1 MEQIFIS
8 VEQTSIGLKRNIVCI
23 SWVTAMDKIVECIL
37 LCTVFLFYV
46 SILDCKS
53 FLKSVISLFLS
64 VCVTESF
71 IWGNGVVNQG
81 YLSYFYILIATI
93 VLIISGKKWK
103 ESIFFAMILNLM
115 FYFIHN
121 LCIILLSM
129 HFYWGIQCGLLL
141 KEHLVLI
148 AVLEMVL
155 FIFGV
160 ILTACLVKKK
170 VIEIDGAV
178 CFFVT
183 SISIVLWVLSNYV
196 HFLKFADYDLFSLC
210 ISGVVLVMGIVL
222 EVYEQKKMRELVDE
236 KDLAL
241 KYQSEKEALLKES
254 YEELRT
260 LKHDLKHVLTSQIDP
275 DAISASLDQAFVPIE
290 TGYSYLDTIVNAN
303 YIRAIRLNIKFDTYI
318 ERIEKINI
326 NENDLT
332 ILLTNILDN
341 AIRHT
346 EGKKEILFEIYKKN
360 GFLMIVCTNSMQ
372 HQILDESGNIK
383 INHSSKNGYGV
394 KSINK
399 IVKKYDGSI
408 KYSQSEDTLAC
419 SIAIYNG

>member
-1 MEQIFIS
+1 
-8 VEQTSIGLKRNIVCI
+8 
-23 SWVTAMDKIVECIL
+23 
-37 LCTVFLFYV
+37 
-46 SILDCKS
+46 
-53 FLKSVISLFLS
+53 
-64 VCVTESF
+64 
-71 IWGNGVVNQG
+71 
-81 YLSYFYILIATI
+81 
-93 VLIISGKKWK
+93 
-103 ESIFFAMILNLM
+103 
-115 FYFIHN
+115 
-121 LCIILLSM
+121 M

-155 FIFGV
+155 FILSV

-372 HQILDESGNIK
+372 HQILDKSGNIK

-408 KYSQSEDTLAC
+408 KYSQSEDTLTC

>member
-1 MEQIFIS
+1 
-8 VEQTSIGLKRNIVCI
+8 
-23 SWVTAMDKIVECIL
+23 MDKIVECIL

-46 SILDCKS
+46 SVLDCKF
-53 FLKSVISLFLS
+53 FLKSVLSLFLS

-71 IWGNGVVNQG
+71 IWRNGVVNQG

-103 ESIFFAMILNLM
+103 ESIFLAMILNLM

-155 FIFGV
+155 FILSV

-372 HQILDESGNIK
+372 HQILDKSGNIK

-408 KYSQSEDTLAC
+408 KYSQSEDTLTC

>member
-1 MEQIFIS
+1 
-8 VEQTSIGLKRNIVCI
+8 
-23 SWVTAMDKIVECIL
+23 MDKIVECIL

-64 VCVTESF
+64 VCVTGSF

-103 ESIFFAMILNLM
+103 ESIFLAMILNLM

-372 HQILDESGNIK
+372 HQILDKSGNIK

-408 KYSQSEDTLAC
+408 KYSQSENTLAC

>member
-1 MEQIFIS
+1 
-8 VEQTSIGLKRNIVCI
+8 
-23 SWVTAMDKIVECIL
+23 MDKIVECIL

-46 SILDCKS
+46 SILDCKF

-64 VCVTESF
+64 VCVTGSF

-103 ESIFFAMILNLM
+103 ESIFLAMILNLM
-115 FYFIHN
+115 FYFIHI

-148 AVLEMVL
+148 AVLEMGL
-155 FIFGV
+155 FILSV

-372 HQILDESGNIK
+372 HQILDKSGNIK

>member
-1 MEQIFIS
+1 
-8 VEQTSIGLKRNIVCI
+8 
-23 SWVTAMDKIVECIL
+23 MDKIVECIL

-46 SILDCKS
+46 SVLDCKF
-53 FLKSVISLFLS
+53 FLKSVLSLFLS

-71 IWGNGVVNQG
+71 IWRNGVVNQG

-103 ESIFFAMILNLM
+103 ESIFLAMILNLM

-155 FIFGV
+155 FILSV

-275 DAISASLDQAFVPIE
+275 DAIFASLDQAFVPIE

-372 HQILDESGNIK
+372 HQILDKSGNIK

-408 KYSQSEDTLAC
+408 KYSQSEDTLTC

>member
-1 MEQIFIS
+1 M
-8 VEQTSIGLKRNIVCI
+8 
-23 SWVTAMDKIVECIL
+23 
-37 LCTVFLFYV
+37 
-46 SILDCKS
+46 
-53 FLKSVISLFLS
+53 
-64 VCVTESF
+64 
-71 IWGNGVVNQG
+71 NQG

-103 ESIFFAMILNLM
+103 ESIFLAMILNLM

-129 HFYWGIQCGLLL
+129 HFYWGIQCGFLL

-155 FIFGV
+155 FILSV
-160 ILTACLVKKK
+160 ILTSCLVKKK

-332 ILLTNILDN
+332 LLLTNILDN

-372 HQILDESGNIK
+372 HQILDKSGNIK

-408 KYSQSEDTLAC
+408 KYSQSEDTLTC

>member
-1 MEQIFIS
+1 
-8 VEQTSIGLKRNIVCI
+8 
-23 SWVTAMDKIVECIL
+23 MDKIVECIL

-46 SILDCKS
+46 SVLDCKF
-53 FLKSVISLFLS
+53 FLKSVLSLFLS

-71 IWGNGVVNQG
+71 IWRNGVVNQG

-103 ESIFFAMILNLM
+103 ESIFLAMILNLM

-129 HFYWGIQCGLLL
+129 HFYWGIQCGFLL

-155 FIFGV
+155 FILSV
-160 ILTACLVKKK
+160 ILTSCLVKKK

-372 HQILDESGNIK
+372 HQILDKSGNIK

-408 KYSQSEDTLAC
+408 KYSQSEDTLTC

>member
-1 MEQIFIS
+1 
-8 VEQTSIGLKRNIVCI
+8 
-23 SWVTAMDKIVECIL
+23 MDKIVECIL
-37 LCTVFLFYV
+37 LCIVFLFYV
-46 SILDCKS
+46 SVLDCKF
-53 FLKSVISLFLS
+53 FLKSVLSLFLS

-71 IWGNGVVNQG
+71 IWRNGVVNQG

-103 ESIFFAMILNLM
+103 ESIFLAMILNLM

-155 FIFGV
+155 FILSV

-372 HQILDESGNIK
+372 HQILDKSGNIK

-408 KYSQSEDTLAC
+408 KYSQSEDTLTC

>member
-1 MEQIFIS
+1 
-8 VEQTSIGLKRNIVCI
+8 
-23 SWVTAMDKIVECIL
+23 MDKIVECIL

-46 SILDCKS
+46 SVLDCKF
-53 FLKSVISLFLS
+53 FLKSVLSLFLS

-71 IWGNGVVNQG
+71 IWRNGVVNQG

-103 ESIFFAMILNLM
+103 ESIFLAMILNLM

-148 AVLEMVL
+148 AVLEMGL
-155 FIFGV
+155 FILSV
-160 ILTACLVKKK
+160 ILAACLVKKK

-372 HQILDESGNIK
+372 HQILDKSGNIK
-383 INHSSKNGYGV
+383 IHHSSKNGYGV

-408 KYSQSEDTLAC
+408 KYSQSEDTLTC

>member
-1 MEQIFIS
+1 
-8 VEQTSIGLKRNIVCI
+8 
-23 SWVTAMDKIVECIL
+23 MDKIVECIL

-81 YLSYFYILIATI
+81 YLSYFYILIAII

-103 ESIFFAMILNLM
+103 ESIFLAMILNLM

-372 HQILDESGNIK
+372 HQILDKSGNIK

-408 KYSQSEDTLAC
+408 KYSQSENTLAC

>member
-1 MEQIFIS
+1 
-8 VEQTSIGLKRNIVCI
+8 
-23 SWVTAMDKIVECIL
+23 MDKIVECIL

-46 SILDCKS
+46 SILDCKF

-64 VCVTESF
+64 VCVTGSF

-103 ESIFFAMILNLM
+103 ESIFLAMILNLM

-129 HFYWGIQCGLLL
+129 HFYWVIQCGLLL

-155 FIFGV
+155 FILSV

-332 ILLTNILDN
+332 LLLTNILDN

-372 HQILDESGNIK
+372 HQILDKSGNIK

-408 KYSQSEDTLAC
+408 KYSQSEDTLTC

>member
-8 VEQTSIGLKRNIVCI
+8 VEQTRVGLKKNIVCI
-23 SWVTAMDKIVECIL
+23 SWVTAMDKNVECIL

-46 SILDCKS
+46 SILDCKF

-64 VCVTESF
+64 VCVTGSF

-103 ESIFFAMILNLM
+103 ESIFLAMILNLM

-148 AVLEMVL
+148 AVLEMGL
-155 FIFGV
+155 FILSV

-372 HQILDESGNIK
+372 HQILDKSGNIK

>member
-1 MEQIFIS
+1 
-8 VEQTSIGLKRNIVCI
+8 
-23 SWVTAMDKIVECIL
+23 MDKIVECIL

-46 SILDCKS
+46 SVLDCKF
-53 FLKSVISLFLS
+53 FLKSVLSLFLS

-71 IWGNGVVNQG
+71 IWRNGVVNQG

-103 ESIFFAMILNLM
+103 ESIFLAMILNLM

-148 AVLEMVL
+148 AVLDMVL
-155 FIFGV
+155 FILSV

-332 ILLTNILDN
+332 LLLTNILDN

-372 HQILDESGNIK
+372 HQILDKSGNIK

-408 KYSQSEDTLAC
+408 KYSQSEDTLTC

>member
-1 MEQIFIS
+1 
-8 VEQTSIGLKRNIVCI
+8 
-23 SWVTAMDKIVECIL
+23 MDKIVECIL

-81 YLSYFYILIATI
+81 YLSYFYILIAII

-103 ESIFFAMILNLM
+103 ESIFLAMILNLM

-290 TGYSYLDTIVNAN
+290 TGYLYLDTIVNAN

-372 HQILDESGNIK
+372 HQILDKSGNIK

-408 KYSQSEDTLAC
+408 KYSQSENTLAC

>member
-1 MEQIFIS
+1 
-8 VEQTSIGLKRNIVCI
+8 
-23 SWVTAMDKIVECIL
+23 MDKIVECIL

-46 SILDCKS
+46 SVLDCKF
-53 FLKSVISLFLS
+53 FLKSVLSLFLS

-71 IWGNGVVNQG
+71 IWRNGVVNQG

-103 ESIFFAMILNLM
+103 ESIFLAMILNLM

-129 HFYWGIQCGLLL
+129 HFYWGIQCGFLL

-155 FIFGV
+155 FILSV

-372 HQILDESGNIK
+372 HQILDKSGNIK

-408 KYSQSEDTLAC
+408 KYSQSEDTLTC

>member
-1 MEQIFIS
+1 
-8 VEQTSIGLKRNIVCI
+8 
-23 SWVTAMDKIVECIL
+23 MDKIVECIL

-46 SILDCKS
+46 SILDCKF

-64 VCVTESF
+64 VCVTGSF

-103 ESIFFAMILNLM
+103 ESIFLAMILNLM

-148 AVLEMVL
+148 AVLEMGL
-155 FIFGV
+155 FILSV
-160 ILTACLVKKK
+160 ILAACLVKKK

>member
-1 MEQIFIS
+1 
-8 VEQTSIGLKRNIVCI
+8 
-23 SWVTAMDKIVECIL
+23 MDKIVECIL

-81 YLSYFYILIATI
+81 YLSYFYILIAII

-103 ESIFFAMILNLM
+103 ESIFLAMILNLM

-372 HQILDESGNIK
+372 HQILDKSGNIK

>member
-1 MEQIFIS
+1 
-8 VEQTSIGLKRNIVCI
+8 
-23 SWVTAMDKIVECIL
+23 MDKIVECIL

-46 SILDCKS
+46 SILDCKF
-53 FLKSVISLFLS
+53 FLKSVLSLFLS
-64 VCVTESF
+64 VCVTGSF

-81 YLSYFYILIATI
+81 YLSYFYILIAII

-103 ESIFFAMILNLM
+103 ESIFLAMILNLM

-129 HFYWGIQCGLLL
+129 HFYWGIQCGFLL

-155 FIFGV
+155 FILSV

-210 ISGVVLVMGIVL
+210 ISGVILVMGIAL
-222 EVYEQKKMRELVDE
+222 EVYGQKKMRELVDE
-236 KDLAL
+236 KNLAL
-241 KYQSEKEALLKES
+241 KYQSEKDALLKES

-260 LKHDLKHVLTSQIDP
+260 LKHDLKHILTSQIDT

>member
-1 MEQIFIS
+1 
-8 VEQTSIGLKRNIVCI
+8 
-23 SWVTAMDKIVECIL
+23 MDKIVECIL

-64 VCVTESF
+64 VCVTGSF

-103 ESIFFAMILNLM
+103 ESIFLAMILNLM

-148 AVLEMVL
+148 AVLEMGL
-155 FIFGV
+155 FILSV

-260 LKHDLKHVLTSQIDP
+260 LKHDLKHVLTSQIDT

-372 HQILDESGNIK
+372 HQILDKSGNIK

-408 KYSQSEDTLAC
+408 KYSQSEDALTC

>member
-1 MEQIFIS
+1 
-8 VEQTSIGLKRNIVCI
+8 
-23 SWVTAMDKIVECIL
+23 MDKIVECIL

-46 SILDCKS
+46 SILDCKF
-53 FLKSVISLFLS
+53 FLKSVLSLFLS
-64 VCVTESF
+64 VCVTGSF
-71 IWGNGVVNQG
+71 VWGNGVVNQG
-81 YLSYFYILIATI
+81 YLSYSYILIAII

-103 ESIFFAMILNLM
+103 ESIFLAMILNLM

-155 FIFGV
+155 FILSV

-222 EVYEQKKMRELVDE
+222 EVYGQKKMRELVDE

-241 KYQSEKEALLKES
+241 KYQSEKDALLKES

-260 LKHDLKHVLTSQIDP
+260 LKHDLKHVLTSQIDT

>member
-1 MEQIFIS
+1 
-8 VEQTSIGLKRNIVCI
+8 
-23 SWVTAMDKIVECIL
+23 MDKIVECIL

-81 YLSYFYILIATI
+81 YLSYFYILIAII

-103 ESIFFAMILNLM
+103 ESIFLAMILNLM

-372 HQILDESGNIK
+372 HQILDKSGNIK

-408 KYSQSEDTLAC
+408 KYSQNEDTLAC

>member
-1 MEQIFIS
+1 
-8 VEQTSIGLKRNIVCI
+8 
-23 SWVTAMDKIVECIL
+23 MDKIVECIL

-46 SILDCKS
+46 SILDCKF

-64 VCVTESF
+64 VCVTGSF

-103 ESIFFAMILNLM
+103 ESIFLAMILNLM

-129 HFYWGIQCGLLL
+129 HFYWCIQCGLLL

-148 AVLEMVL
+148 AVLEMGL
-155 FIFGV
+155 FILSV

-372 HQILDESGNIK
+372 HQILDKSGNIK

>member
-1 MEQIFIS
+1 
-8 VEQTSIGLKRNIVCI
+8 
-23 SWVTAMDKIVECIL
+23 MDKIVECIL

-103 ESIFFAMILNLM
+103 ESIFLAMILNLM

-155 FIFGV
+155 FILSV

-210 ISGVVLVMGIVL
+210 ISGIVLVMGIVL
-222 EVYEQKKMRELVDE
+222 EVYGQKKMRELVDE

-260 LKHDLKHVLTSQIDP
+260 LKHDLKHVLTSQIDS

-408 KYSQSEDTLAC
+408 KYSQNEDTLAC

>member
-1 MEQIFIS
+1 M
-8 VEQTSIGLKRNIVCI
+8 
-23 SWVTAMDKIVECIL
+23 TAIDKIVECIL

-103 ESIFFAMILNLM
+103 ESIFLAMILNLM

-155 FIFGV
+155 FILSV

-210 ISGVVLVMGIVL
+210 ISGIVLVMGIVL
-222 EVYEQKKMRELVDE
+222 EVYGQKKMRELVDE

-260 LKHDLKHVLTSQIDP
+260 LKHDLKHVLTSQIDS

-408 KYSQSEDTLAC
+408 KYSQNEDTLAC

>member
-1 MEQIFIS
+1 
-8 VEQTSIGLKRNIVCI
+8 
-23 SWVTAMDKIVECIL
+23 MDKIVECIL

-46 SILDCKS
+46 SILDCKF

-64 VCVTESF
+64 VCVTGSF

-103 ESIFFAMILNLM
+103 ESIFLAMILNLM

-148 AVLEMVL
+148 AVLEMGL
-155 FIFGV
+155 FILSV
-160 ILTACLVKKK
+160 ILAACLVKKK

-275 DAISASLDQAFVPIE
+275 DAISASLDQAFVPIG

-303 YIRAIRLNIKFDTYI
+303 NIRAIRLNIKFDTYI

-372 HQILDESGNIK
+372 HQILDKSGNIK

-408 KYSQSEDTLAC
+408 KYSQSEDALTC

>member
-1 MEQIFIS
+1 
-8 VEQTSIGLKRNIVCI
+8 
-23 SWVTAMDKIVECIL
+23 MDKIVECIL

-46 SILDCKS
+46 SVLDCIF
-53 FLKSVISLFLS
+53 FLKSVLSLFLS

-71 IWGNGVVNQG
+71 IWRNGVVNQG

-103 ESIFFAMILNLM
+103 ESIFLAMILNLM

-155 FIFGV
+155 FILSV

-332 ILLTNILDN
+332 LLLTNILDN

-372 HQILDESGNIK
+372 HQILDKSGNIK

-408 KYSQSEDTLAC
+408 KYSQSEDTLTC

>member
-1 MEQIFIS
+1 
-8 VEQTSIGLKRNIVCI
+8 
-23 SWVTAMDKIVECIL
+23 MDKIVECIL

-46 SILDCKS
+46 SVLDCKF
-53 FLKSVISLFLS
+53 FLKSVLSLFLS

-103 ESIFFAMILNLM
+103 ESIFLAMILNLM

-155 FIFGV
+155 FILSV

-183 SISIVLWVLSNYV
+183 SFSIVLWVLSNYV

-222 EVYEQKKMRELVDE
+222 EVYGQKKMRELVDE

-241 KYQSEKEALLKES
+241 KYQSEKDALLKES
-254 YEELRT
+254 YEELRI

-408 KYSQSEDTLAC
+408 KYSQSEDILAC

>member
-1 MEQIFIS
+1 
-8 VEQTSIGLKRNIVCI
+8 
-23 SWVTAMDKIVECIL
+23 MDKIVECIL

-46 SILDCKS
+46 SILDCKF

-64 VCVTESF
+64 VCVTGSF
-71 IWGNGVVNQG
+71 ILGNGVVNQG

-103 ESIFFAMILNLM
+103 ESIFLAMILNLM

-129 HFYWGIQCGLLL
+129 YFYWGIQCGLLL

-260 LKHDLKHVLTSQIDP
+260 LKHDLKHVLTSQIDT

-372 HQILDESGNIK
+372 HQILDKSGNIK

>member
-1 MEQIFIS
+1 
-8 VEQTSIGLKRNIVCI
+8 
-23 SWVTAMDKIVECIL
+23 MDKIVECIL

-46 SILDCKS
+46 SILDCKF

-64 VCVTESF
+64 VCVTGSF

-103 ESIFFAMILNLM
+103 ESIFLAMILNLM

-372 HQILDESGNIK
+372 HQILDKSGNIK

>member
-1 MEQIFIS
+1 
-8 VEQTSIGLKRNIVCI
+8 
-23 SWVTAMDKIVECIL
+23 MDRIVECIL

-53 FLKSVISLFLS
+53 FSKSVISLFLS

-81 YLSYFYILIATI
+81 YLSYFYILIAII

-103 ESIFFAMILNLM
+103 ESIFLAMILNLM

-372 HQILDESGNIK
+372 HQILDKSGNIK

-408 KYSQSEDTLAC
+408 KYSQSENTLAC

>member
-1 MEQIFIS
+1 
-8 VEQTSIGLKRNIVCI
+8 
-23 SWVTAMDKIVECIL
+23 MDKIVECIL

-46 SILDCKS
+46 SILDCKF

-64 VCVTESF
+64 VCVTGSF

-103 ESIFFAMILNLM
+103 ESIFLAMILNLM

-196 HFLKFADYDLFSLC
+196 YFLKFADYDLFSLC

-260 LKHDLKHVLTSQIDP
+260 LKHDLKHVLTSQIDT

-372 HQILDESGNIK
+372 HQILDKSGNIK

>member
-1 MEQIFIS
+1 
-8 VEQTSIGLKRNIVCI
+8 
-23 SWVTAMDKIVECIL
+23 MDKIVECIL

-46 SILDCKS
+46 SVLDCKF
-53 FLKSVISLFLS
+53 FLKSVLSLFLS

-71 IWGNGVVNQG
+71 IWRNGVVNQG

-103 ESIFFAMILNLM
+103 ESIFLAMILNLM

-155 FIFGV
+155 FILSV

-222 EVYEQKKMRELVDE
+222 EVYEQKKMGELVDE

-372 HQILDESGNIK
+372 HQILDKSGNIK

-408 KYSQSEDTLAC
+408 KYSQSEDTLTC

>member
-1 MEQIFIS
+1 
-8 VEQTSIGLKRNIVCI
+8 
-23 SWVTAMDKIVECIL
+23 MDKIVECIL

-46 SILDCKS
+46 SILDCKF
-53 FLKSVISLFLS
+53 FLKSVLSLFLS
-64 VCVTESF
+64 VCVTGSF
-71 IWGNGVVNQG
+71 VWGNGVVNQG
-81 YLSYFYILIATI
+81 YLSYSYILIAII

-103 ESIFFAMILNLM
+103 ESIFLAMILNLM

-155 FIFGV
+155 FILSV

-210 ISGVVLVMGIVL
+210 ISGVILVMGIAL
-222 EVYEQKKMRELVDE
+222 EVYGQKKMRELVDE
-236 KDLAL
+236 KNLAL
-241 KYQSEKEALLKES
+241 KYQSEKDALLKES

-260 LKHDLKHVLTSQIDP
+260 LKHDLKHILTSQIDT

>member
-1 MEQIFIS
+1 M
-8 VEQTSIGLKRNIVCI
+8 
-23 SWVTAMDKIVECIL
+23 
-37 LCTVFLFYV
+37 
-46 SILDCKS
+46 SILDCKF

-64 VCVTESF
+64 VCVTGSF

-103 ESIFFAMILNLM
+103 ESIFLAMILNLM

-148 AVLEMVL
+148 AVLEMGL
-155 FIFGV
+155 FILSV

-372 HQILDESGNIK
+372 HQILDKSGNIK

>member
-1 MEQIFIS
+1 
-8 VEQTSIGLKRNIVCI
+8 
-23 SWVTAMDKIVECIL
+23 MDKIVECIL

-155 FIFGV
+155 FIFSV

-196 HFLKFADYDLFSLC
+196 HFLKFADYDLLSLC

-290 TGYSYLDTIVNAN
+290 TGYSYLDTIVNEN

>member
-1 MEQIFIS
+1 
-8 VEQTSIGLKRNIVCI
+8 
-23 SWVTAMDKIVECIL
+23 MDKIVECIL

-46 SILDCKS
+46 SILDCKF
-53 FLKSVISLFLS
+53 FLKSVLSLFLS

-103 ESIFFAMILNLM
+103 ESIFLAMILNLM

-121 LCIILLSM
+121 LCIIFLSM

-148 AVLEMVL
+148 AVLEMGL
-155 FIFGV
+155 FILSV
-160 ILTACLVKKK
+160 ILAACLVKKK

-254 YEELRT
+254 NEELRT

-303 YIRAIRLNIKFDTYI
+303 YIRAIRANIKFDTYI

-346 EGKKEILFEIYKKN
+346 EGKKEILFELYKKN

-408 KYSQSEDTLAC
+408 KYSQSEDDLVC

>member
-1 MEQIFIS
+1 
-8 VEQTSIGLKRNIVCI
+8 
-23 SWVTAMDKIVECIL
+23 MDKIVECIL

-46 SILDCKS
+46 SILDCKF

-64 VCVTESF
+64 VCVTGSF
-71 IWGNGVVNQG
+71 IWENGVVNQG

-103 ESIFFAMILNLM
+103 ESIFLAMILNLM

-148 AVLEMVL
+148 AVLEMGL
-155 FIFGV
+155 FILSV

-372 HQILDESGNIK
+372 HQILDKSGNIK

>member
-1 MEQIFIS
+1 
-8 VEQTSIGLKRNIVCI
+8 
-23 SWVTAMDKIVECIL
+23 MDKIVECIL

-46 SILDCKS
+46 SILDCKF
-53 FLKSVISLFLS
+53 FLKSVLSLFLS
-64 VCVTESF
+64 VCVTGSF

-81 YLSYFYILIATI
+81 YLSYFYILIAII

-103 ESIFFAMILNLM
+103 ESIFLAMILNLM

-129 HFYWGIQCGLLL
+129 HFYWGIQCDLLL

-155 FIFGV
+155 FILSV

-210 ISGVVLVMGIVL
+210 ISGIVLVMGIVL
-222 EVYEQKKMRELVDE
+222 EVYGQKKMRELVDE

-394 KSINK
+394 R
-399 IVKKYDGSI
+399 DR
-408 KYSQSEDTLAC
+408 
-419 SIAIYNG
+419 